1 MIGADKKKLNILRV
15 MICAVV
21 LCAFMWA
28 LMYGYAEGIEIIAEK
43 LEEINPNKTG
53 DMKNT
58 MWLIEHIMFILPVCI
73 LLIFQLVLYA
83 IWKER
88 DATKL
93 HRECF
98 ISLLA
103 AFLFTYAILL
113 PAVIIFSKQAPA
125 QIDEETGKELP
136 TLMVKTGEWFIW
148 QFMIFLAPLLYRKV
162 SADNT
167 HNLQKAEDEEIEENS

>member
-1 MIGADKKKLNILRV
+1 MIGADKKKLNILRTV
-15 MICAVV
+15 VCAVI
-21 LCAFMWA
+21 LCGLMAGA
-28 LMYGYAEGIEIIAEK
+28 LLGYDKGLDLMAEK
-43 LEEINPNKTG
+43 LEEINPDRSD
-53 DMKNT
+53 DMENT

-73 LLIFQLVLYA
+73 LLVFQLVIYA

-88 DATKL
+88 NVFVL

-103 AFLFTYAILL
+103 AFLFTYAIML
-113 PAVIIFSKQAPA
+113 PAVIIYSKNAPVL
-125 QIDEETGKELP
+125 IDEETQKELP
-136 TLMVKTGEWFIW
+136 TLWIRSAEWFIW

-167 HNLQKAEDEEIEENS
+167 RNLQGTEDEQIEENS